1 MQRPALRLDH
11 QAAVLVDPHL
21 PGPAKSK
28 PNRTA
33 VGSRGQRELVRQFAI
48 PVSPLH
54 VDLGIDPGDADG
66 LIVLRQTRR
75 RPARGTVPVRGGH
88 ARGLPHHPFR
98 VRAQQFHANHLR
110 GKSLRRHQCVHRAAV
125 AFYGKRVVPRTIE
138 ERNRRRGLPKI
149 PFKVET
155 MARRPGGGSGSRN
168 QAEAQFRRRTPHHK

>member
-88 ARGLPHHPFR
+88 TRGLPQRPFR
-98 VRAQQFHANHLR
+98 VRAQQFHANHL
-110 GKSLRRHQCVHRAAV
+110 GGTSLWRHQCVHRATIAV
-125 AFYGKRVVPRTIE
+125 YGKRVAPRTIE
-138 ERNRRRGLPKI
+138 ERNRRRGLPNI
-149 PFKVET
+149 SFKVET
-155 MARRPGGGSGSRN
+155 MARRPRCPSGCRS
-168 QAEAQFRRRTPHHK
+168 QA